1 MAGLAHTKKGRK
13 MKSYHKIYARKFRR
27 KFYTFTVRV
36 LTYFFVRV
44 KALLALH
51 GERLNEIVN
60 RPFRPAIMKNQKRFV
75 ITTVSSAKDS
85 LRMLGNPEP
94 TSKDVA
100 EALKGADKVRGD
112 GRVPTDPRKLVEK
125 AEIAIGLQK
134 SLARDVTEADL
145 ARDEQEIADLTAK
158 VEKLNK
164 VQEEQKAAE

>member
-1 MAGLAHTKKGRK
+1 

-27 KFYTFTVRV
+27 QFYTLAVRV
-36 LTYFFVRV
+36 LTYLFWAV
-44 KALLALH
+44 KP
-51 GERLNEIVN
+51 RLDKARAKLDEIVN
-60 RPFRPAIMKNQKRFV
+60 RPFRPAVMRNQKRFV

-94 TSKDVA
+94 TSKDIA

-134 SLARDVTEADL
+134 SLKRDVTEADL
-145 ARDEQEIADLTAK
+145 ARDEQVEAK
-158 VEKLNK
+158 
-164 VQEEQKAAE
+164 